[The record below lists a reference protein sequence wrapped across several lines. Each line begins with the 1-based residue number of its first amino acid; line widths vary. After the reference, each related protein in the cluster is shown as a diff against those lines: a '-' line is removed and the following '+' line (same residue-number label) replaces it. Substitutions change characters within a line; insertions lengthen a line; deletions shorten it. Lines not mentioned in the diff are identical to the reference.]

1 MQTILTEIT
10 ALLATASS
18 LPVHVSVPTPQAE
31 ALFVWPWR
39 VDLDES
45 IKNARIPSRDPTIPP
60 QASPVRIQ
68 FLLVAQQADRSQSIA
83 TLLACAHVLAANSIV
98 RVGGTEG
105 RVVFSSLP
113 NPDLCG
119 VFTAS
124 GVLMQPCLSYSLSV
138 VSRS

>member
-10 ALLATASS
+10 ALLSTTSS
-18 LPVHVSVPTPQAE
+18 LPVHISVPTPQTE

-39 VDLDES
+39 IDLDES
-45 IKNARIPSRDPTIPP
+45 ISDTQIPSRSPMLPP

-68 FLLVAQQADRSQSIA
+68 FLLVAQQADRSQSLA
-83 TLLACAHVLAANSIV
+83 TLLAGARVLETSPIV
-98 RVGGTEG
+98 RVSGAEG
-105 RVVFSSLP
+105 RIVFASLS
-113 NPDLCG
+113 NTDLCR

-138 VSRS
+138 MSRS